1 MNDSSEYQDIK
12 QFVDGIRIIDT
23 HEHLPEES
31 ERIEQ
36 KVDLL
41 ATFFPHYA
49 SSDLRSAGMSEEDL
63 VTIRNP
69 EISLD
74 ERWLIVEPW
83 WEKIRNTAY
92 ARCLEI
98 VARDLYEVDGINTE
112 TYQELSEKIKQ
123 RNKKGLYEWVLK
135 KSSGIDISINNTLD
149 SNVDLVDDIDRTFFR
164 PVRQF
169 NDFLHVRDRD
179 ALEQLGKQVG
189 GSIHSFRE
197 MVSALESEFI
207 RLQGKI
213 VGVKISLAYTR
224 PIYFEKVSFS
234 EADKAFNEIFKGN
247 RFKVFETPEILKV
260 VPEEIDSSTHQVIQ
274 DYLVHKII
282 REAMRRKLPI
292 QIHTGLHEG
301 NENILSNSNPEL
313 LTNLFMEYNEA
324 QFDIFHGGWPYSDEL
339 GALAKNFPNVYID
352 MCWMH
357 IISPTRSQTALSQWL
372 DEVPANKILGFG
384 GDYLFVEGVYGHSV
398 IARENVVKVL
408 VSKVNDGVYSLDQAK
423 KYAQWILR
431 ENALQ
436 LFFPQGL

>member
-1 MNDSSEYQDIK
+1 MNDSPEYEEIK
-12 QFVDGIRIIDT
+12 QFVDGIRVIDT
-23 HEHLPEES
+23 HEHLPQES

-41 ATFFPHYA
+41 STFFPHYA
-49 SSDLRSAGMSEEDL
+49 SSDLCSSGMSEEDL

-69 EISLD
+69 EIPL
-74 ERWLIVEPW
+74 EKRWLVFEPW
-83 WEKIRNTAY
+83 WVKIRNTGY
-92 ARCLEI
+92 SRCLEI
-98 VARDLYEVDGINTE
+98 AARDLYDVDGINTE
-112 TYQELSEKIKQ
+112 TYQELSEKIKH
-123 RNKKGLYEWVLK
+123 RNQKGLYEWVLK

-149 SNVDLVDDIDRTFFR
+149 YKVDNMDRTFFR

-169 NDFLHVRDRD
+169 GDFLYVRDRD
-179 ALEQLGKQVG
+179 TLEQLGRQVG

-197 MVSALESEFI
+197 MVSALESEFK

-213 VGVKISLAYTR
+213 VGVKISLSYTR

-247 RFKVFETPEILKV
+247 KFKVFETPDILKV
-260 VPEEIDSSTHQVIQ
+260 IPESIDSNVHQIIQ
-274 DYLVHKII
+274 DYLIHKII
-282 REAMRRKLPI
+282 REAMKRNLPI

-313 LTNLFMEYNEA
+313 LTNLFMEYKEA
-324 QFDIFHGGWPYSDEL
+324 RFDVFHGGWPYSDEL
-339 GALAKNFPNVYID
+339 GALAKNFSNVYID

-357 IISPTRSQTALSQWL
+357 IISPSRSQTALSHWL

-398 IARENVVKVL
+398 IARENVAKVL
-408 VSKVNDGVYSLDQAK
+408 ASKVDDGIYSLDQAK
-423 KYAQWILR
+423 IYAQWILR
-431 ENALQ
+431 DNALQ